1 MHGRP
6 KYGRGLI
13 MSVAVFGKLSNLRIG
28 CDHGERHFYGSV
40 AVEASHKIEP
50 HWLKDPK
57 QWLEGAVH
65 IFGQGS
71 EECYSRLIIGGE
83 QEQIQHL
90 LKSFSELT
98 SLAVVRRYKDFLAI
112 TLMLTFADFN
122 WFSSFV
128 EAHYVNDLEYLF
140 HLPIVG
146 FAQDGTI
153 EASFPA
159 KRGMYVPTTESF
171 YSGKPFFIPNKSIP
185 FDFQHMN
192 VDSAYKYKWLKTQEE
207 LKQQRE
213 RTEDRNRQLDQV
225 LADGDARR
233 TGRTAVRAPRWKTAI
248 WWGMYFGIFLSVAAI
263 IVRYV

>member
-140 HLPIVG
+140 RRFRSGWDNRSELSSKAWDVRTY
-146 FAQDGTI
+146 DG
-153 EASFPA
+153 EF
-159 KRGMYVPTTESF
+159 
-171 YSGKPFFIPNKSIP
+171 
-185 FDFQHMN
+185 
-192 VDSAYKYKWLKTQEE
+192 L
-207 LKQQRE
+207 L
-213 RTEDRNRQLDQV
+213 RQ
-225 LADGDARR
+225 
-233 TGRTAVRAPRWKTAI
+233 AV
-248 WWGMYFGIFLSVAAI
+248 FHSE
-263 IVRYV
+263 